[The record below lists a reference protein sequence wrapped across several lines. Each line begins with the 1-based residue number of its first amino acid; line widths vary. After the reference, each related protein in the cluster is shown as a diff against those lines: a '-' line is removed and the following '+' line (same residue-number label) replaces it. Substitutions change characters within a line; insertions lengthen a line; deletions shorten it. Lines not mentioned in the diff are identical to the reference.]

1 VIEAIG
7 NLHPFLVHF
16 PVALILCAAGAEGAF
31 VARRDTR
38 WGNAA
43 RVMLLLAAWISIPA
57 AAAGFA
63 AASGESFSP
72 EMARVFSIHRIAGIS
87 TPVLVVLAA
96 GLAEGSRRSGQI
108 WELFLYR
115 IILVLAVISVLVAGI
130 AGGELVHGLE
140 SH

>member
-1 VIEAIG
+1 MIEFIG
-7 NLHPFLVHF
+7 QLHPFLVHF

-38 WGNAA
+38 WGNGA
-43 RVMLLLAAWISIPA
+43 RIMILLAAWISLPA

-63 AASGESFSP
+63 AASGEIFTG
-72 EMARVFSIHRIAGIS
+72 EMARAFSVHRIAGIS
-87 TPVLVVLAA
+87 TPVLTMLAA

-115 IILVLAVISVLVAGI
+115 IILILAVISVIVAGVE
-130 AGGELVHGLE
+130 GGELVHGIE

>member
-1 VIEAIG
+1 MIDAIG
-7 NLHPFLVHF
+7 SLHPFLVHF
-16 PVALILCAAGAEGAF
+16 PVALILCAAGAEGVL
-31 VARRDTR
+31 VARRDVR

-43 RVMLLLAAWISIPA
+43 RVMLLLAAWLSIPA

-63 AASGESFSP
+63 AASGENFSG
-72 EMARVFSIHRIAGIS
+72 EMARAFSIHRVAGIV

-115 IILVLAVISVLVAGI
+115 IVLALAVVSVIIAGI
-130 AGGELVHGLE
+130 EGGELVHGIDMR
-140 SH
+140 

>member
-1 VIEAIG
+1 MIEFIG
-7 NLHPFLVHF
+7 HLHPFLVHF

-31 VARRDTR
+31 IARREPR
-38 WGNAA
+38 WGNGA
-43 RVMLLLAAWISIPA
+43 RTMILLAAWIALPA

-63 AASGESFSP
+63 AASGETFTG
-72 EMARVFSIHRIAGIS
+72 EMARTFSIHRIAGIS
-87 TPVLVVLAA
+87 TPVLTMLAA

-115 IILVLAVISVLVAGI
+115 IILVLAVISVIVAGVE
-130 AGGELVHGLE
+130 GGELVHGHE

>member
-1 VIEAIG
+1 MIEFLG
-7 NLHPFLVHF
+7 DLHPFLVHF

-38 WGNAA
+38 WGNGA

-63 AASGESFSP
+63 AASGESFSG
-72 EMARVFSIHRIAGIS
+72 EMARAFSIHRIAGIS

-108 WELFLYR
+108 WELFLFR
-115 IILVLAVISVLVAGI
+115 IVLVLAVASVIVAGI
-130 AGGELVHGLE
+130 EGAELVHGLDAR
-140 SH
+140 

>member
-1 VIEAIG
+1 MIEFIG

-38 WGNAA
+38 WGNGA
-43 RVMLLLAAWISIPA
+43 RVMILLAAWVSIPA

-63 AASGESFSP
+63 AASGENFTG
-72 EMARVFSIHRIAGIS
+72 EMARAFTIHRIAGIS
-87 TPVLVVLAA
+87 TPVLTVLAA

-115 IILVLAVISVLVAGI
+115 AILLLAVISVIVAGVE
-130 AGGELVHGLE
+130 GGELVHGHEPL
-140 SH
+140 